1 MMAATNNAA
10 GGKGPC
16 GGRAASEATH
26 EGMTR
31 RRGGGG
37 SNHPDARKRGDKV
50 RRLRERLGDAAKQ
63 HPGRRFHA
71 LYDRIYRSDVLWE
84 AWRLVKRNKGAAGVD
99 AVTIAAIVEQG
110 EERFIEEL
118 GAVLRAGRYRP
129 QRVLRRYI
137 PKADGKQRP
146 LGIPTVRDRVVQAA
160 AKLVLEPIFESD
172 FRACSFGFRPGR
184 SAVQALEVLRRRG
197 TPRSG
202 GNFVLDADI
211 RDFFG
216 SLDHGLLM
224 KRVEKRVSDRRVLR
238 LIRQWLRAK
247 VMEDGRETALLSGTP
262 QGGVISPLL
271 SNIYLSWL
279 DEVWEDRCAHLGTLV
294 RYADDFV
301 IICNTRSQVEEA
313 ARRVKWILSRL
324 KLELHP
330 DKTRKVDLRDGAE
343 GFDFLGCHLH
353 KRMSGPIWER
363 KRQRV
368 YYLQRWPSQRAMVRV
383 RQRVKELTDRRSSGK
398 DVRDIIAGLNRVL
411 VGWANY
417 FRNGNAAIKF
427 VEVDDHVGWRL
438 RRWMKKRKGRHLQY
452 GDLGR
457 WNRDYF
463 EALGLT
469 RLRGTIR
476 YPEAA

>member
-1 MMAATNNAA
+1 
-10 GGKGPC
+10 
-16 GGRAASEATH
+16 
-26 EGMTR
+26 MTR
-31 RRGGGG
+31 RRSGGG

-50 RRLRERLGDAAKQ
+50 RRLRERLGEAAKRQ
-63 HPGRRFHA
+63 PGRRFHA
-71 LYDRIYRSDVLWE
+71 LYDRIHRSDVLWE
-84 AWRLVKRNKGAAGVD
+84 AWKLVKRNKGAAGVD
-99 AVTIAAIVEQG
+99 AITLAAI
-110 EERFIEEL
+110 EEHGIETFIEEL
-118 GAVLRAGRYRP
+118 GEVLRAGRYRP
-129 QRVLRRYI
+129 QRVLRRYV

-160 AKLVLEPIFESD
+160 AKLILEPIFESD
-172 FRACSFGFRPGR
+172 FRDCSYGFRPGR

-238 LIRQWLRAK
+238 LIRQWLEAK
-247 VMEDGRETALLSGTP
+247 VMEDGRETAMLSGTP

-279 DEVWEDRCAHLGTLV
+279 DEVWQDRCAQVGVLV

-301 IICNTRSQVEEA
+301 VMCNTRSQVEEA
-313 ARRVKWILSRL
+313 ERRVKWILAR
-324 KLELHP
+324 
-330 DKTRKVDLRDGAE
+330 
-343 GFDFLGCHLH
+343 
-353 KRMSGPIWER
+353 
-363 KRQRV
+363 
-368 YYLQRWPSQRAMVRV
+368 PSQRAMVRV

-398 DVRDIIAGLNRVL
+398 DVRDLIAALNRVL
-411 VGWANY
+411 VGWRNY
-417 FRNGNAAIKF
+417 FRNGNAAGKF

-438 RRWMKKRKGRHLQY
+438 KRWMIERKGRHLKS
-452 GDLGR
+452 GELRR
-457 WNRDYF
+457 WDRAYF